1 MIGIICAM
9 DIELEKIKEKMV
21 KMREESISTI
31 TYLIGKIEDKDCVA
45 AVSGIGKVNSAVCAQ
60 TMILKYKPKFIINT
74 GVAGG
79 LLKEM
84 NIGDIAISCSAVQ
97 HDVDTSILGDPKGFI
112 STINMIR
119 LPCSKRLINVLL
131 ENNKQDKI
139 FSGIIASGDQFIASK
154 EKLMYIKNEFDAV
167 ACDMESASIAQVCY
181 LNSVE
186 FLSIRSISDNIY
198 KHNSNLDYEKF
209 KLQSANTASRIVCS
223 LISSL

>member
-1 MIGIICAM
+1 
-9 DIELEKIKEKMV
+9 
-21 KMREESISTI
+21 
-31 TYLIGKIEDKDCVA
+31 
-45 AVSGIGKVNSAVCAQ
+45 
-60 TMILKYKPKFIINT
+60 MILKYKPKFIINT

-79 LLKEM
+79 LLEEM

-97 HDVDTSILGDPKGFI
+97 YDVDTSILGDPKGFI

>member
-1 MIGIICAM
+1 MI
-9 DIELEKIKEKMV
+9 
-21 KMREESISTI
+21 S
-31 TYLIGKIEDKDCVA
+31 
-45 AVSGIGKVNSAVCAQ
+45 
-60 TMILKYKPKFIINT
+60 
-74 GVAGG
+74 
-79 LLKEM
+79 
-84 NIGDIAISCSAVQ
+84 
-97 HDVDTSILGDPKGFI
+97 
-112 STINMIR
+112 

-154 EKLMYIKNEFDAV
+154 EKLMYIKNEFDSI